1 MTTTELE
8 LPFAPQELFGRQDR
22 LREALGRARLSG
34 GVYFAPEDIYY
45 LTGYN
50 TPGHYYGFQALV
62 VPADGE
68 PFFVCRQVE
77 ESNVLA
83 RSVVS
88 RRWVFTDT
96 DVPAQVLISA
106 LTADGMSDGRLEVD
120 VDSVAI
126 APRQFSLLEAWA
138 GGRIDSQARCLR
150 TLRAVKSD
158 AEVALLREAA
168 AVMKAGIG
176 AAIDAVAV
184 GATELDVA
192 AACYSALIRAGGE
205 YPGMPPMVASGNRA
219 GIAHATWEGRRTIE
233 AGDTVLLEIPGCV
246 KRYHACQARTVSVG
260 PPSAENRRRMDA
272 ALRCREAALAKLRP
286 GVTCGEVDAALR
298 ASLRETGFDK
308 HHLHR
313 AGYGLGIA
321 YPPHWD
327 EGGIVS
333 LRAGD
338 ETVLQPNMV
347 FHLVPSLIVPELNGH
362 VGFSETV
369 RVTEDGCEVLTDKL
383 VPREL
388 QILPSGAVA

>member
-1 MTTTELE
+1 MTEATVELE
-8 LPFAPQELFGRQDR
+8 LPFAPGELFRRQDN
-22 LREALGRARLSG
+22 LREALLEAGLDGA
-34 GVYFAPEDIYY
+34 VYFAPEDIYY

-62 VPADGE
+62 VPAAGDA
-68 PFFVCRQVE
+68 FFVCRQVE

-88 RRWVFTDT
+88 RRSVFTDT
-96 DVPAQVLISA
+96 DQPAQVLIAA
-106 LTADGMSDGRLEVD
+106 LTEHGMGEGRLEVD
-120 VDSVAI
+120 IDSVAI
-126 APRQFSLLEAWA
+126 APRQFSQLEAWA
-138 GGRIDSQARCLR
+138 DGRIDSQARCLR
-150 TLRAVKSD
+150 RLRSVKSD
-158 AEVALLREAA
+158 QEVAFIREAA
-168 AVMKAGIG
+168 AVMKAGL
-176 AAIDAVAV
+176 AVAIDAVAV

-219 GIAHATWEGRRTIE
+219 GIAHATWEGRRAIE
-233 AGDTVLLEIPGCV
+233 PGDTVLLEIPGCV

-272 ALRCREAALAKLRP
+272 ALRCREAALDKMRP
-286 GVTCGEVDAALR
+286 GVTCGEVDRALR
-298 ASLRETGFDK
+298 DSLRESGFEK
-308 HHLHR
+308 YHLHR

-338 ETVLQPNMV
+338 GTVLEPNMTFHLLPALYFFNETLIACTETVL
-347 FHLVPSLIVPELNGH
+347 
-362 VGFSETV
+362 
-369 RVTEDGCEVLTDKL
+369 VTETGHEVLSDTEPGFVVVD
-383 VPREL
+383 
-388 QILPSGAVA
+388 A